1 MAAQL
6 SRGDVVGDVYW
17 VGWGVVLLAFLLKH
31 NAKRTLCI
39 CSFFFVCFSFLI
51 FFWYLFYFAVVKSV
65 CMGRVGS
72 NNMSWK

>member
-39 CSFFFVCFSFLI
+39 CSVFFVCFSFLI
-51 FFWYLFYFAVVKSV
+51 FFGICFTLQLLSLYAWAELGVTT
-65 CMGRVGS
+65 
-72 NNMSWK
+72 